1 MLKKV
6 NFFDKNLIKESS
18 GRVAIISS
26 TLSILSM
33 FIPLEEIH
41 SLIKKMTFF
50 KNYSNFLCGIVML
63 IIFIAILL
71 GLHIYLFCKAN
82 NLTSVILNVNNSI
95 LEIKTGDIF
104 QEEGIKV
111 IAFNEYF
118 DTIADDK
125 IISKNSLNGIFINKI
140 ITGISKKLS
149 LKKLD
154 NLIEKDLYL
163 KANCQKEYNY
173 NRSMGKKQK
182 YRLGSIFEYNNE
194 YFLTAMTKFDSDNRA
209 SLYQKEFIEF
219 LLNFWDNIDKKYNG
233 RTIVL
238 PILGSGI
245 TRFTDHRE
253 ITEQEL
259 LNLIIWSFKLSRIKL
274 ISSAKIKIIIHN
286 SKIDK
291 INLYKLKN
299 LENI

>member
-6 NFFDKNLIKESS
+6 NFFDKHLIKESS
-18 GRVAIISS
+18 KIVAIISS
-26 TLSILSM
+26 TLSIFFM
-33 FIPLEEIH
+33 FIPFEETH
-41 SLIKKMTFF
+41 FLIRKIPVL
-50 KNYSNFLCGIVML
+50 KNSSNSLCGIAIL
-63 IIFIAILL
+63 IIFLAILL
-71 GLHIYLFCKAN
+71 GFHAYLFYKAN
-82 NLTSVILNVNNSI
+82 NLSSLLLNINSST
-95 LEIKTGDIF
+95 LEIKIGDIF

-118 DTIADDK
+118 DTIVDDK

-140 ITGISKKLS
+140 TTGISKEIS

-154 NLIEKDLYL
+154 SLIEKDSCL
-163 KANCQKEYNY
+163 KGNCQKEYNH

-194 YFLTAMTKFDSDNRA
+194 YFLTAMTKFDSNNRA

-245 TRFTDHRE
+245 TRFTDHME
-253 ITEQEL
+253 INEQEL
-259 LNLIIWSFKLSRIKL
+259 LSLIIWSFKLSRIKL

-286 SKIDK
+286 SKVDK

>member
-18 GRVAIISS
+18 ERVAIISS
-26 TLSILSM
+26 ILSIFFM
-33 FIPLEEIH
+33 FIPLEEVH
-41 SLIKKMTFF
+41 FLIRKFPFF
-50 KNYSNFLCGIVML
+50 KNSSNFLCGIAMF

-71 GLHIYLFCKAN
+71 KLHHSLLHEVN
-82 NLTSVILNVNNSI
+82 NLTSVILNVNNST

-118 DTIADDK
+118 DTIVDDK

-140 ITGISKKLS
+140 TTGISKEIS

-154 NLIEKDLYL
+154 NLIEKDSCL
-163 KANCQKEYNY
+163 KGNCQKEYNH

-253 ITEQEL
+253 INEQEL
-259 LNLIIWSFKLSRIKL
+259 LNLIIWSFKLSKIKL

>member
-6 NFFDKNLIKESS
+6 NFFDKHLIKESS
-18 GRVAIISS
+18 KIVAIISS
-26 TLSILSM
+26 TLSIFFM
-33 FIPLEEIH
+33 FIPFEETH
-41 SLIKKMTFF
+41 FLIRKIPVL
-50 KNYSNFLCGIVML
+50 KNSSNFLCGIAIL
-63 IIFIAILL
+63 IIFLAILL
-71 GLHIYLFCKAN
+71 GFHAYLFYKAN
-82 NLTSVILNVNNSI
+82 NLSSLLLNINSST
-95 LEIKTGDIF
+95 LEIKIGDIF

-118 DTIADDK
+118 DTIVDDK

-140 ITGISKKLS
+140 TTGISKEIS

-154 NLIEKDLYL
+154 SLIEKDSCL
-163 KANCQKEYNY
+163 KGNCQKEYNH

-194 YFLTAMTKFDSDNRA
+194 YFLTAMTKFDNNNRA

-245 TRFTDHRE
+245 TRFTDHME
-253 ITEQEL
+253 INEQEL
-259 LNLIIWSFKLSRIKL
+259 LSLIIWSFKLSRIKL

-286 SKIDK
+286 SKVDK